1 MADYDGEIFYTTS
14 APMLQAPK
22 RKIDAVILMEEPASE
37 GGGGGGDTG
46 PTQRW
51 SDN

>member
-14 APMLQAPK
+14 APMLQGPK
-22 RKIDAVILMEEPASE
+22 RKIDAVILMEEPASV
-37 GGGGGGDTG
+37 GGGGGDTG